1 MVSGAPL
8 GSTPFGFGT
17 PVAAPLPAT
26 QGPALSRYINPGSGD
41 YEIDATVGQF
51 ASMPALRQRVLLI
64 MNTEVGSAL
73 AMPQLGIPRPKKI
86 DQSYVA
92 ATRAAVRK
100 AFYRLTDVERV
111 MRIQDIIIGKQSSGR
126 IGLTLVYRDL
136 SVLKPGFQVVTS
148 TI

>member
-1 MVSGAPL
+1 MVSGAPI
-8 GSTPFGFGT
+8 GSSPFGFGT

-64 MNTEVGSAL
+64 MSTEIGSCL
-73 AMPQLGIPRPKKI
+73 AMPQLGISRPRKI

-92 ATRAAVRK
+92 STRAAVRK

-111 MRIQDIIIGKQSSGR
+111 MRIQDILVEKLTNGR
-126 IGLTLVYRDL
+126 VGLTLVYHDL
-136 SVLKPGFQVVTS
+136 AATKPGFQVVTS
-148 TI
+148 NI

>member
-1 MVSGAPL
+1 MVSGAPI

-17 PVAAPLPAT
+17 PVSAPLPAT
-26 QGPALSRYINPGSGD
+26 QGPALSRYIDPGSGD
-41 YEIDATVGQF
+41 YRIDAKTGQF
-51 ASMPALRQRVLLI
+51 ASMPSLRQRVLLI
-64 MNTEVGSAL
+64 MNTEIGSCV

-92 ATRAAVRK
+92 ATRSAVRK

-111 MRIQDIIIGKQSSGR
+111 MQIQDIVIEKRSSGR
-126 IGLTLVYRDL
+126 VEMTLIYRDL
-136 SVLKPGFQVVTS
+136 TATSTGSQVVTS